1 MRPVFRPEPAL
12 PASAMKTY
20 GIVAPKSTHY
30 RPATCVEV
38 DCPNHLNGWQTV
50 VDESTDLGQA
60 QGHYIRNEAGR
71 RYTEAREAALTTFTF
86 EAGQQCFREH
96 EARLDRPEIY
106 VVRDGDW
113 RGNPRGTGPRIHKDP
128 QGWIDDFGEHQ
139 ERLADRLGRG

>member
-20 GIVAPKSTHY
+20 GIVAPKATHY
-30 RPATCVEV
+30 RPATCAEV

-50 VDESTDLGQA
+50 VDESTELGQA

-71 RYTEAREAALTTFTF
+71 RYTEVREAALTTFTF
-86 EAGQQCFREH
+86 EAGQLCFREH

-106 VVRDGDW
+106 LVRDGDW
-113 RGNPRGTGPRIHKDP
+113 RGNPRGTDPRIHKDP